1 MAHLKKKKKKKKK
14 ESKKQNFE
22 KEKHQLGGIAN
33 SELS

>member
-1 MAHLKKKKKKKKK
+1 MAHLKKKMKKKKK

-22 KEKHQLGGIAN
+22 KEKHQLGGIVN